1 MSKAFRCDALDTP
14 QAYISNKKMS
24 LTRGAKKG
32 YLAPIYGEAGMI
44 CMRNVREFNESHV
57 PGRVERSQSVHNKK
71 CIELKE
77 IDIIQVK

>member
-1 MSKAFRCDALDTP
+1 
-14 QAYISNKKMS
+14 
-24 LTRGAKKG
+24 
-32 YLAPIYGEAGMI
+32 MI